1 MCSLDLAADSLFF
14 YHPPLSLLR
23 DLIQLLQNE
32 MRSISSSAF
41 NDLDAVSEPYDEAF
55 KGVMKLHRGKVVKGE
70 EGAVAEPLSEEA
82 LTGVVHRRCR

>member
-1 MCSLDLAADSLFF
+1 
-14 YHPPLSLLR
+14 
-23 DLIQLLQNE
+23 